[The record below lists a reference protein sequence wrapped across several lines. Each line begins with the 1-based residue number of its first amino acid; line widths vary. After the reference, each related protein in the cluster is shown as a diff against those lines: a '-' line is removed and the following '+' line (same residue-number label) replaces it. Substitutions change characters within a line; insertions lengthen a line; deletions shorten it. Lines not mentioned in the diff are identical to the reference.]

1 MSTQKRELE
10 LKEYEKTSLMEMRD
24 HHTKPHMRER
34 AAALLK
40 IASGKSVNWV
50 AQEGLLRERKWE
62 TVASWLN
69 AYEEQGLAGLYDEKG
84 RGRKAAVDP

>member
-1 MSTQKRELE
+1 MTTQKRELD
-10 LKEYEKTSLMEMRD
+10 LLSAAKTTLIEMRD
-24 HHTKPHMRER
+24 HHAKPHMRER

-50 AQEGLLRERKWE
+50 AQEGLLRERKWD

-69 AYEEQGLAGLYDEKG
+69 AYEAEGLGGIYDGTG
-84 RGRKAAVDP
+84 RGRKPAVEP

>member
-10 LKEYEKTSLMEMRD
+10 LREYEEKSLLEMRD
-24 HHTKPHMRER
+24 HHAKPHMRER

-40 IASGKSVNWV
+40 IAEGKSVNWV
-50 AQEGLLRERKWE
+50 AQEGLLRARNWE

-69 AYEEQGLAGLYDEKG
+69 AYEQEGLRALYIEDG
-84 RGRKAAVDP
+84 RGRKPTVDP

>member
-1 MSTQKRELE
+1 MTTQKRELDLLE
-10 LKEYEKTSLMEMRD
+10 VEERTLIEMRD
-24 HHTKPHMRER
+24 HHAKPHMRER

-50 AQEGLLRERKWE
+50 AQEGLLRERKWD

-69 AYEEQGLAGLYDEKG
+69 AYEEEGLAGLYDDKG
-84 RGRKAAVDP
+84 RGRKPAIDP